1 MALYYA
7 HNEAW
12 PSFQILINLEGA
24 NITKTIPYIRIPTLG
39 FRIRPHDYSESQSI
53 RLRTFYL
60 FYPAKILLI
69 SWYMIN
75 TVRFH
80 VEKLICLKKTGRANQ
95 VRTLFKSGFNQ
106 RVYGRTMCV
115 VDKHFLTKSSTDGV
129 IVQCTW
135 CDEKF

>member
-24 NITKTIPYIRIPTLG
+24 NITKTIPYIRIP
-39 FRIRPHDYSESQSI
+39 SI

-80 VEKLICLKKTGRANQ
+80 VEKLICIKKKQ
-95 VRTLFKSGFNQ
+95 VEQIKSGLYSNQ
-106 RVYGRTMCV
+106 ASISEFTVGQCV
-115 VDKHFLTKSSTDGV
+115 WLINIFKPNLVLTV
-129 IVQCTW
+129 
-135 CDEKF
+135 